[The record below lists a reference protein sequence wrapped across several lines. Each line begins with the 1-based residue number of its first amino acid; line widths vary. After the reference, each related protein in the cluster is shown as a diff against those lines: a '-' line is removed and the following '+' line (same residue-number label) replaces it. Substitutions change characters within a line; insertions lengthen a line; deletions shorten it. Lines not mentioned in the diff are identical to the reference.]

1 MTADIRCSFGFV
13 NQVKATRRCYI
24 STADNR
30 QKENCKVCR
39 LARMCDTI
47 RYNIMAKHLRG
58 GLLRLEKKMFIHK
71 NFQNTMLAD
80 LYCQSTGHNLW
91 ETFSEKS

>member
-1 MTADIRCSFGFV
+1 MTADIRCSVGFV

-30 QKENCKVCR
+30 QKENCRVCR

-47 RYNIMAKHLRG
+47 GYNIMAKHLRG
-58 GLLRLEKKMFIHK
+58 GGSFAFREENLYSQKLSQYNACRLVLSI
-71 NFQNTMLAD
+71 NRP
-80 LYCQSTGHNLW
+80 
-91 ETFSEKS
+91 